1 MSKKQ
6 MNNTKMYSIDIKD
19 VSKAL
24 VMAVLS
30 GAGMPILAI
39 VQTPGFDITT
49 ANWHQ
54 IGVLA
59 VNGAVLGF
67 FTYIIKNFFSDEN
80 NKIFGKIG

>member
-1 MSKKQ
+1 M
-6 MNNTKMYSIDIKD
+6 NTKLFSIDIKD

-49 ANWHQ
+49 ANWSA
-54 IGVLA
+54 IGSLA
-59 VNGAVLGF
+59 INGAVLGF
-67 FTYIIKNFFSDEN
+67 ISYIIKNFVSDEN
-80 NKIFGKIG
+80 GKVFGKIG